1 MKDSA
6 SVGLYSSLLRF
17 YPRGFREEYGPDMTL
32 LFAQQLRDEA
42 AVRVW
47 GRGLLDLALTIP
59 TLRLELLMTG
69 PASSK
74 APLPLALGALSIAFA
89 AVAVAAGTV
98 SGVVA
103 VALALAVLTAALA
116 VVAWRRS
123 RPLVGPTPV
132 AQHWWKL
139 LLGGAVALTA
149 LVVGTTVTGELP
161 GGLWVPTMLLGL
173 FSLSAL
179 IGGVL
184 LGVAHLMHE
193 RSTGTTS

>member
-1 MKDSA
+1 MRDDT

-32 LFAQQLRDEA
+32 LFAHQLRDEP

-69 PASSK
+69 PASSA
-74 APLPLALGALSIAFA
+74 APLPFALGALSIAFA
-89 AVAVAAGTV
+89 AVAVTAGTV
-98 SGVVA
+98 FGVVA
-103 VALALAVLTAALA
+103 VALTLALLAAALA
-116 VVAWRRS
+116 VVAWRRN
-123 RPLVGPTPV
+123 RPVAGPTPV
-132 AQHWWKL
+132 AEHWWKL

-149 LVVGTTVTGELP
+149 LVVGTTVTGEVP
-161 GGLWVPTMLLGL
+161 GGLWWPTMLLGL

-193 RSTGTTS
+193 RSSGTTS